1 MLENYPDVL
10 TVNDLYKI
18 LPIGRN
24 SIYKLI
30 TDNTIKHIRVANKI
44 LIPKKYLIDF
54 LETA

>member
-24 SIYKLI
+24 AIYKLI